1 MQLKWNWRLTASHYD
16 TKHMKLLH
24 VNSHEDTLC
33 LVWCQMSLFTLNCKL
48 TRHYASKVKQSNQLI
63 FTGMDRSFEMNT
75 CTSGAQYNLLHIVT
89 FICLSLKPS
98 FAWPPISKI
107 PRYFLTRNRETF
119 LDFACTLTSG
129 LDLPGTACIP
139 RILRG
144 SERSWLGT
152 RADDTDRPIL
162 SHSDQSRHCLQ
173 IPISPYRQI

>member
-1 MQLKWNWRLTASHYD
+1 
-16 TKHMKLLH
+16 MKLLH

-33 LVWCQMSLFTLNCKL
+33 LVWCQMSLFTLNCRL

-75 CTSGAQYNLLHIVT
+75 CTSGAQYNLYT
-89 FICLSLKPS
+89 LSLS
-98 FAWPPISKI
+98 YAWAWSLRLLDHQSARFHDTFWP
-107 PRYFLTRNRETF
+107 RNRETF